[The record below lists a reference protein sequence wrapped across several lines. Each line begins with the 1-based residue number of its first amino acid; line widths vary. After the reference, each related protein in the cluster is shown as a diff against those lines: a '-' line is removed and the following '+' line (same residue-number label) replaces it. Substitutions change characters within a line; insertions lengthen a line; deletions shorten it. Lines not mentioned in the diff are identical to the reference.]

1 MSILQLLCERTDD
14 CMITTSVIS
23 VGGCDNTRVYPFR
36 APTFAVAGTPQYTA
50 LLALY
55 LHDDNRQLDGQGA
68 QPHEALRS
76 DG

>member
-1 MSILQLLCERTDD
+1 MSILLLLCERADD

-23 VGGCDNTRVYPFR
+23 IGGHDHTHESPFW
-36 APTFAVAGTPQYTA
+36 AATFAVAGTPQYTA

-55 LHDDNRQLDGQGA
+55 LHDDNRQLDGQGV